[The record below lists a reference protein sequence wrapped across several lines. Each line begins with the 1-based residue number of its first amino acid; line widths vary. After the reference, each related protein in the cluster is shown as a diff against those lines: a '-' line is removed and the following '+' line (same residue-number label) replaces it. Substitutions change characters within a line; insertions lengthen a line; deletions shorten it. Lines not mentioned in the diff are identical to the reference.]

1 MPDLPIVKAALE
13 KLQRTEK
20 WTEQGRQFQPYM
32 EAWLNRGGW
41 DDEIPETNGTAA
53 TPDRTCTRCAGKGY
67 AEVDADMGSRF
78 NPETQQTER
87 VMKHIPCS
95 RCQSTGG
102 SRHDPTGPIRSH
114 SYRREGM
121 DSRRHPPR
129 PTIRPGQ
136 LKIAADE
143 IEETPRASAPA
154 SSPQS
159 RPTPDFTTQELAPF
173 VHLSV
178 HTVGR
183 RLPELRTK
191 GLVTNP
197 YYGDG
202 RDAMQLRRC
211 TVQNRLAL
219 SWRAV

>member
-1 MPDLPIVKAALE
+1 MTQQDL
-13 KLQRTEK
+13 
-20 WTEQGRQFQPYM
+20 F
-32 EAWLNRGGW
+32 
-41 DDEIPETNGTAA
+41 A
-53 TPDRTCTRCAGKGY
+53 TPNEATFIRRARI
-67 AEVDADMGSRF
+67 E
-78 NPETQQTER
+78 NPA
-87 VMKHIPCS
+87 S
-95 RCQSTGG
+95 
-102 SRHDPTGPIRSH
+102 SH
-114 SYRREGM
+114 
-121 DSRRHPPR
+121 
-129 PTIRPGQ
+129 
-136 LKIAADE
+136 IAAAA
-143 IEETPRASAPA
+143 IEETAESQCARILAAVQA
-154 SSPQS
+154 H
-159 RPTPDFTTQELAPF
+159 PDLTTQELAPF

>member
-1 MPDLPIVKAALE
+1 MTQTDLFDRVTITQAYLEVAARRAE
-13 KLQRTEK
+13 KEMAYHRA
-20 WTEQGRQFQPYM
+20 R
-32 EAWLNRGGW
+32 R
-41 DDEIPETNGTAA
+41 
-53 TPDRTCTRCAGKGY
+53 
-67 AEVDADMGSRF
+67 S
-78 NPETQQTER
+78 
-87 VMKHIPCS
+87 
-95 RCQSTGG
+95 
-102 SRHDPTGPIRSH
+102 DPAS
-114 SYRREGM
+114 S
-121 DSRRHPPR
+121 
-129 PTIRPGQ
+129 
-136 LKIAADE
+136 KIAAEE
-143 IEETPRASAPA
+143 IKETAESQCARILAAVQA
-154 SSPQS
+154 H
-159 RPTPDFTTQELAPF
+159 PDLTTQELAPF

>member
-1 MPDLPIVKAALE
+1 MPVNREVLDMTQTDLFVHTLTMGE
-13 KLQRTEK
+13 D
-20 WTEQGRQFQPYM
+20 GF
-32 EAWLNRGGW
+32 
-41 DDEIPETNGTAA
+41 ETHTVHRA
-53 TPDRTCTRCAGKGY
+53 RR
-67 AEVDADMGSRF
+67 S
-78 NPETQQTER
+78 
-87 VMKHIPCS
+87 
-95 RCQSTGG
+95 
-102 SRHDPTGPIRSH
+102 DPAS
-114 SYRREGM
+114 S
-121 DSRRHPPR
+121 
-129 PTIRPGQ
+129 
-136 LKIAADE
+136 KIAAEE
-143 IEETPRASAPA
+143 IKETAESQCARILAAVQA
-154 SSPQS
+154 H
-159 RPTPDFTTQELAPF
+159 PDLTTQELAPF